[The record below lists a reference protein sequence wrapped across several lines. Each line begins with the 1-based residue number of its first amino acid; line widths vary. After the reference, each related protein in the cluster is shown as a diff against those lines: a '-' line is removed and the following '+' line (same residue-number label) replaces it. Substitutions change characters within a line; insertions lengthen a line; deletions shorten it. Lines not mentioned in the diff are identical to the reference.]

1 MKKLISLILALMMC
15 LCCCSAGLA
24 EAQTATTEEE
34 VGMALFMA
42 MMQMIPGMENV
53 DWEGFAKEYEA
64 KKASG
69 AEITLEDCL
78 PAEAWALYSS
88 MMFMDENGQIP
99 EDLPFTI
106 ETKVAGNEITSI
118 YTMKEQVDEANAK
131 AIAEEVAKTFESDET
146 KASMKQS
153 FEQMGSGDID
163 VTKVVL
169 KLQYLNA
176 DGSTIYEK
184 AYTWDE
190 LKDLEV
196 APAEAK

>member
-1 MKKLISLILALMMC
+1 
-15 LCCCSAGLA
+15 
-24 EAQTATTEEE
+24 
-34 VGMALFMA
+34 
-42 MMQMIPGMENV
+42 
-53 DWEGFAKEYEA
+53 
-64 KKASG
+64 
-69 AEITLEDCL
+69 
-78 PAEAWALYSS
+78 

-118 YTMKEQVDEANAK
+118 YTMKEQADEANAK

>member
-118 YTMKEQVDEANAK
+118 YTMKEQADEANAK

-190 LKDLEV
+190 LN
-196 APAEAK
+196 